1 MAPRV
6 QPPGLEPLENAAT
19 GDVWRSSMVSDV
31 AWMNL
36 RGEITALE
44 AGTLKREI
52 ADLILSRPADC
63 LVLNLSRVNYID
75 SAGLSVLLSA
85 NKGMRRIGGKVKLYG
100 LQPRVAAVLE
110 VTRLSEMFEVCEDP
124 PPAVAS

>member
-1 MAPRV
+1 MP
-6 QPPGLEPLENAAT
+6 
-19 GDVWRSSMVSDV
+19 SDV
-31 AWMNL
+31 AWINL

-44 AGTLKREI
+44 AGSLKREI
-52 ADLILSRPADC
+52 ADMILSRPADC

-75 SAGLSVLLSA
+75 SAGLSVLVSA

-100 LQPRVAAVLE
+100 LQPRVEAVLE
-110 VTRLSEMFEVCEDP
+110 VTRLRELFEVFEGA